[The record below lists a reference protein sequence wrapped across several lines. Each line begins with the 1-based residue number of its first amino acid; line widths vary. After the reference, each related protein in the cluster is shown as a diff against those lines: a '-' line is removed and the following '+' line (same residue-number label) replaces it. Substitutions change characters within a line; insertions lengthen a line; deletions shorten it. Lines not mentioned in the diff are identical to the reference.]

1 MGIAAAL
8 AQADDG
14 ATTGAVKFDADSV
27 LPFPQDVVFRAYRD
41 DIHHAVPYMPNV
53 VSIDVRSDEELEPG
67 VRKYF
72 KVWTAGGDIP
82 ASLRAFLAEGVLR
95 WDDVAVWSERTWAS
109 EWDIRTHLFPE
120 AVQCSGKTLLI
131 ALGPER
137 TRVEMHGALSIEYKK
152 IASLPELVARPLIR
166 TAETYLTRQITANL
180 ASTADAITR
189 MLREKKS

>member
-1 MGIAAAL
+1 M
-8 AQADDG
+8 
-14 ATTGAVKFDADSV
+14 KFDADSV

-41 DIHHAVPYMPNV
+41 EIHGAVSYMPNV
-53 VSIDVRSDEELEPG
+53 VSIDVRSDEEIEPG

-95 WDDVAVWSERTWAS
+95 WDDVAVWSEKTWAS
-109 EWDIRTHLFPE
+109 EWNIRTHLFPE

>member
-1 MGIAAAL
+1 
-8 AQADDG
+8 
-14 ATTGAVKFDADSV
+14 VKFDADSV

-41 DIHHAVPYMPNV
+41 ELHRAVSYMPNV
-53 VSIDVRSDEELEPG
+53 TSIDVRSEEEIEPG

-82 ASLRAFLAEGVLR
+82 VSLRTFLAEGVLR
-95 WDDVAVWSERTWAS
+95 WDDVAIWSEKTWGS
-109 EWDIRTHLFPE
+109 EWTIRTHLFPE

-131 ALGPER
+131 ALGAER
-137 TRVEMHGALSIEYKK
+137 TRVEMHGELAIEYKK
-152 IASLPELVARPLIR
+152 IASLPELVARPLVR